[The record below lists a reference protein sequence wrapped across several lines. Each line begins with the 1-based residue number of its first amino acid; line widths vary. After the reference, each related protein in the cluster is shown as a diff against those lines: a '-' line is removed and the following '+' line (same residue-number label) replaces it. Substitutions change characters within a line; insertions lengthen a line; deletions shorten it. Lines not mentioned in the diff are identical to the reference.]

1 MDYIRAVQIVRF
13 SEMRLSPSSYVILG
27 LIGLRGP
34 STPYQLKRAV
44 GRSIAYFWPFK
55 HAQLYSEPERLA
67 VAGLLIKESESG
79 GRNRK
84 IYSLTDEGRLALS
97 RWLAEPPDDPYEL
110 RDMAILQLQFSQF
123 TSRENIISLANQQL
137 KLHRERLAT
146 YDGITARFADSL
158 AGKRRIAPLRF
169 GVLLEQAYI
178 TFWEEIAA
186 NPPEA

>member
-1 MDYIRAVQIVRF
+1 MRRHRSAGQFFEYCAAKADFAVF
-13 SEMRLSPSSYVILG
+13 D
-27 LIGLRGP
+27 
-34 STPYQLKRAV
+34 LKRTWHYPLTMAD
-44 GRSIAYFWPFK
+44 
-55 HAQLYSEPERLA
+55 
-67 VAGLLIKESESG
+67 AGLLLKKSESG

-84 IYSLTDEGRLALS
+84 TYSLTDEGRLALTT
-97 RWLAEPPDDPYEL
+97 WLAEPPDDHYEL
-110 RDMAILQLQFSQF
+110 RDTAFLQLLFSQF
-123 TSRENIISLANQQL
+123 TSRENVVNLAHQQI

-146 YDGITARFADSL
+146 YDGIAARFADSL